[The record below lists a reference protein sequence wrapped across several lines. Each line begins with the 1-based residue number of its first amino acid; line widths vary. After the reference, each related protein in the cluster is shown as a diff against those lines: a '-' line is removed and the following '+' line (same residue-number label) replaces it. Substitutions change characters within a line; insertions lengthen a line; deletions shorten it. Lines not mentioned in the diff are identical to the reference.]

1 MSAFF
6 RFFSRSQWVHFLIA
20 GCCNWSQH
28 FTPTI
33 EVTPLWEFRMAIEFS
48 WYRGRLWAA
57 VRSSPVFASLDDDM
71 LREIVSKMEF
81 VQLEGQDILFR
92 QRDVGDGLYI
102 VLSGRLQVVAER
114 RDGTRTAIGQIGVG
128 EVVGE
133 MALIGGELRT
143 ATVLAIRD
151 SAIARLTKARFD
163 ELIARYPHQL
173 LRVFGSAAIAR
184 TRESLTGPQLR
195 SRPPRTIAIIAGEP
209 SVRVDEFCSHLVQRL
224 AGIVKARLISKHM
237 VASQLGAAAHNG
249 DGIDVQAPITH
260 WLNENEADVD
270 LLVYE
275 GDAIDRAWTKRI
287 LRQSDHVLVVGDA
300 SVIPSPPD
308 PAFTDAV
315 QKGVNFSIILLHLST
330 AGPTGASKWLQAY
343 GIDRVHHVREGS
355 YLDLERLARFL
366 TGTAVGIVL
375 SGGFARGIAH
385 AGVIRALEE
394 CGVPRDLM
402 GGTSIGG
409 IVAAECI
416 LGLSY
421 EELVETTC
429 AGFETCFRDVTLPFV
444 SLIAGRNLARYI
456 DSICGD
462 IQIEDLPI
470 PFFCVST
477 NLSRGQMHIHVR
489 GPLIRSLLA
498 TSRAPGVF
506 PPIVENG
513 DLLVD
518 GGIADNLPVVF
529 MQAFGNGPVLAS
541 DVSASAER
549 LQCQDYGLAVSG
561 WKRLVRKLNVFKP
574 QEFVPTLDYT
584 LMRTIEFGGVSS
596 RQHAMQVA
604 DFYIR
609 PPLGCFKVN
618 DFKQG
623 RRMAEVAYDY
633 ARPRVEEWLRNKS
646 TRRLENVVATAI
658 AI

>member
-1 MSAFF
+1 M
-6 RFFSRSQWVHFLIA
+6 
-20 GCCNWSQH
+20 
-28 FTPTI
+28 
-33 EVTPLWEFRMAIEFS
+33 
-48 WYRGRLWAA
+48 
-57 VRSSPVFASLDDDM
+57 FASLDDDM
-71 LREIVSKMEF
+71 LREIVSRIEF
-81 VQLEGQDILFR
+81 LHLEGQDILFR
-92 QRDVGDGLYI
+92 EGDGGDALYI
-102 VLSGRLQVVAER
+102 VVSGRLQVVAER
-114 RDGTRTAIGQIGVG
+114 PDGTRAAIGQIGTG

-133 MALIGGELRT
+133 MALLGGELRT

-151 SAIARLTKARFD
+151 SVIARLPKAAFD
-163 ELIARYPHQL
+163 ELIGRYPHKL

-184 TRESLTGPQLR
+184 TRESLSGFQLR
-195 SRPPRTIAIIAGEP
+195 SRPPRTIGVIAGEP
-209 SVRVDEFCSHLVQRL
+209 NVRLNEFCSHVVQRL
-224 AGIVKARLISKHM
+224 AGIVKTRLLSKHM
-237 VASQLGAAAHNG
+237 VALQLGPAIHKG
-249 DGIDVQAPITH
+249 DGPDIEVPITH
-260 WLNENEADVD
+260 WLNEREADVD

-275 GDAIDRAWTKRI
+275 GDPLDRAWTKKI
-287 LRQSDHVLVVGDA
+287 LRQSDHVLVVGDGSA
-300 SVIPSPPD
+300 FPSPPD

-315 QKGVNFSIILLHLST
+315 QKGVNFSVILLHSS
-330 AGPTGASKWLQAY
+330 AVSPTGASKWLQTY

-355 YLDLERLARFL
+355 HLDLERLARFL

-385 AGVIRALEE
+385 AGVLRALEE

-416 LGLSY
+416 LGLGY
-421 EELVETTC
+421 EQLVETTC

-444 SLIAGRNLARYI
+444 SLIAGRNLARYM

-462 IQIEDLPI
+462 MQIEDLPI

-477 NLSRGQMHIHVR
+477 NLTRGQMHIHIQ
-489 GPLIRSLLA
+489 GSLTRSLLA

-549 LQCQDYGLAVSG
+549 LHCQDYGLAVSG

-584 LMRTIEFGGVSS
+584 LMRTIEFGGVAS
-596 RQHAMQVA
+596 REHAMQVA
-604 DFYIR
+604 DFYLR

-623 RRMAEVAYDY
+623 RRMAEVAYEY

-646 TRRLENVVATAI
+646 TRPLENLVTTAI

>member
-1 MSAFF
+1 M
-6 RFFSRSQWVHFLIA
+6 
-20 GCCNWSQH
+20 
-28 FTPTI
+28 
-33 EVTPLWEFRMAIEFS
+33 
-48 WYRGRLWAA
+48 
-57 VRSSPVFASLDDDM
+57 FASLDDDM

-81 VQLEGQDILFR
+81 LHLEGQDILFR
-92 QRDVGDGLYI
+92 QGDSGDALYI
-102 VLSGRLQVVAER
+102 VVSGRLQVVAER
-114 RDGTRTAIGQIGVG
+114 RDGTRAAIGQIGVG
-128 EVVGE
+128 EVAGE

-151 SAIARLTKARFD
+151 SAIARLTKSAFD
-163 ELIARYPHQL
+163 ELIDRYPHKL

-184 TRESLTGPQLR
+184 TRESLTDRLLR
-195 SRPPRTIAIIAGEP
+195 SRPPRTIGVIAGEP
-209 SVRVDEFCSHLVQRL
+209 SVRVNDFCSNVIQRL
-224 AGIVKARLISKHM
+224 AGIVNARLISKHM
-237 VASQLGAAAHNG
+237 LASQLAAVAPSG
-249 DGIDVQAPITH
+249 EGTEVQAPITH

-275 GDAIDRAWTKRI
+275 GDRIDREWTKRI
-287 LRQSDHVLVVGDA
+287 LRQSDHVLVVGDGSA
-300 SVIPSPPD
+300 IPSRPD
-308 PAFTDAV
+308 PAFTDAA
-315 QKGVNFSIILLHLST
+315 QKGVSFSIILLHTST
-330 AGPTGASKWLQAY
+330 ASPTGASRWLQTY

-385 AGVIRALEE
+385 AGVIRALDE

-416 LGLSY
+416 LGLGY
-421 EELVETTC
+421 EQLVQTTC
-429 AGFETCFRDVTLPFV
+429 DGFKTCFRDVTLPFV
-444 SLIAGRNLARYI
+444 SLIAGHNLARYME
-456 DSICGD
+456 SICGD
-462 IQIEDLPI
+462 MQIEDLPI

-477 NLSRGQMHIHVR
+477 NLSRGQMHIHIR
-489 GPLIRSLLA
+489 GPLTRSLLA

-529 MQAFGNGPVLAS
+529 MQTFGNGPVLAS
-541 DVSASAER
+541 DVSEFAER
-549 LQCQDYGLAVSG
+549 MQCQDYGLAVSG

-584 LMRTIEFGGVSS
+584 LMRTIEFGGVAS

-623 RRMAEVAYDY
+623 RRMAEVAYEY
-633 ARPRVEEWLRNKS
+633 ARPRVEQWLKNKS
-646 TRRLENVVATAI
+646 ARPPENVVATAI

>member
-1 MSAFF
+1 
-6 RFFSRSQWVHFLIA
+6 
-20 GCCNWSQH
+20 
-28 FTPTI
+28 
-33 EVTPLWEFRMAIEFS
+33 MAIEFS

-57 VRSSPVFASLDDDM
+57 VRSSSMFASLDDDM
-71 LREIVSKMEF
+71 LREIVSKIEF
-81 VQLEGQDILFR
+81 LHLEGQDILFR
-92 QRDVGDGLYI
+92 EGDFGDALYI
-102 VLSGRLQVVAER
+102 VVSGRLQVVAER
-114 RDGTRTAIGQIGVG
+114 RDGTRGAIGQIGTG
-128 EVVGE
+128 EIVGE

-151 SAIARLTKARFD
+151 SVIARLPKAAFD
-163 ELIARYPHQL
+163 ELIGRYPHKL

-184 TRESLTGPQLR
+184 TRESLSGSQLR
-195 SRPPRTIAIIAGEP
+195 SRPPRTIGVIAGEP
-209 SVRVDEFCSHLVQRL
+209 SVRLSEFCSHVVQHL

-237 VASQLGAAAHNG
+237 VPLQLGAAADNG
-249 DGIDVQAPITH
+249 NGPDLQAPLTH
-260 WLNENEADVD
+260 WLNEREADVD

-275 GDAIDRAWTKRI
+275 GDLNDRAWAKRI
-287 LRQSDHVLVVGDA
+287 LRQSDHVVVVGDG
-300 SVIPSPPD
+300 SVNPSPPD

-315 QKGVNFSIILLHLST
+315 QKGVNFSIILLHSST
-330 AGPTGASKWLQAY
+330 ARPTGASKWLQAY

-355 YLDLERLARFL
+355 YRDLERLARFL

-409 IVAAECI
+409 IVAAESI
-416 LGLSY
+416 LGLGY
-421 EELVETTC
+421 EQLVQTTC

-462 IQIEDLPI
+462 TQIEDLPI

-477 NLSRGQMHIHVR
+477 NLSRGQLQIHVR
-489 GPLIRSLLA
+489 GSLTRSLLA

-529 MQAFGNGPVLAS
+529 MQAFANGGPVLAS

-549 LQCQDYGLAVSG
+549 LQCQDYGLSVSG
-561 WKRLVRKLNVFKP
+561 WKQLVRKLNVFQP
-574 QEFVPTLDYT
+574 RELVPTLDYT
-584 LMRTIEFGGVSS
+584 LMRTIEFGGLAT

-609 PPLGCFKVN
+609 LPLGGFKVN
-618 DFKQG
+618 DFKYG
-623 RRMAEVAYDY
+623 RRMAEVAYEY
-633 ARPRVEEWLRNKS
+633 ARPRVEEWLRNRPPEKMV
-646 TRRLENVVATAI
+646 TTAI